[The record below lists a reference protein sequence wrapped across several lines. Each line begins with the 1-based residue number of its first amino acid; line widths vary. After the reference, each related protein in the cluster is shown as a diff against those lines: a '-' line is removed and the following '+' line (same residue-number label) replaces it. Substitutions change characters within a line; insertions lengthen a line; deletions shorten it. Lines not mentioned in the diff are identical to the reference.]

1 MMVEGRVQRRRVV
14 CIAAVITACFVITA
28 PSALPQRASAAIR
41 SCRAHPGPKV
51 DWAHCNLSGRNLDG
65 VNLSGAD
72 LVGANLRGDSLIGAN
87 LRGAD
92 LRGARFSLANLTR
105 TNLQG
110 ANLSNVLSGST
121 IGSPRLPR
129 HWSLVSGYLVGPRA
143 DLEGAHL
150 VGAKLEGVDLFD
162 VNLSRADLTGV
173 SSGRV
178 VGNPRLPA
186 SWKLV
191 SGYLVGPS
199 ANLAGA
205 HLVGANLSLA
215 NLEGANLTGANL
227 SNANLP
233 GVDAT
238 DATFTGANLEH
249 AILNGATF
257 TGVTSGAVTGTPT
270 LPAGWLL
277 INGYLVGQGAN
288 LTGANFTGANFYG
301 ANLVEANMSGDT
313 LTGVSSGDIQGEFTV
328 KLPNN
333 WEVRGG
339 YLIGPGANLSSANL
353 SGLSLLDDDMNGVDL
368 SKANLSGVN
377 WIGENLTDANMSGAN
392 LTGAS
397 IEASSMTN
405 VNLTGAVLTNANF
418 TDSDMST
425 VLTDSSTTCTNNTPG
440 PCITW

>member
-1 MMVEGRVQRRRVV
+1 MKIEGRVQRRGAV
-14 CIAAVITACFVITA
+14 CIVAVIAASFFINA
-28 PSALPQRASAAIR
+28 PSVLLQRAGAAPR
-41 SCRAHPGPKV
+41 SCRTHPSPKV
-51 DWAHCNLSGRNLDG
+51 DWAHCNMSGRNLDG
-65 VNLSGAD
+65 ANLSGAD
-72 LVGANLRGDSLIGAN
+72 LVGANFRGDSLIGAN

-92 LRGARFSLANLTR
+92 LRGARFALANLTR

-121 IGSPRLPR
+121 IGSPHLPR

-143 DLEGAHL
+143 DLEDAHL

-178 VGNPRLPA
+178 VGNPRLPE

-199 ANLAGA
+199 ASLAGA

-215 NLEGANLTGANL
+215 KLEGANLTGANL
-227 SNANLP
+227 SNASLS

-238 DATFTGANLEH
+238 DATFTGANLNDT
-249 AILNGATF
+249 AFNGATL

-277 INGYLVGQGAN
+277 INGYLVGQGAD
-288 LTGANFTGANFYG
+288 LSGANFTGANFYG

-339 YLIGPGANLSSANL
+339 YLIGPGANLSSADL
-353 SGLSLLDDDMNGVDL
+353 SGLSLLDDDLNGVDL
-368 SKANLSGVN
+368 SKANLSGVS
-377 WIGENLTDANMSGAN
+377 WIGESLTDANLSDAN

-418 TDSDMST
+418 TDSDMNT
-425 VLTDSSTTCTNNTPG
+425 VLTDSSTVCTNDVPG
-440 PCITW
+440 PCLTW